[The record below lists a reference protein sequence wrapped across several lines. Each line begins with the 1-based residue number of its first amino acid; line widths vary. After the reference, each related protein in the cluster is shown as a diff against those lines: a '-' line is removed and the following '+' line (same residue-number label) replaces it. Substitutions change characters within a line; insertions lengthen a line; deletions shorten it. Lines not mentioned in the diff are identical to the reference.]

1 MPATIYREH
10 KQLVKTQVLNACW
23 ISMQCLTC
31 EKKNIMIFVTIN
43 QFKSQTS
50 GHKINHDRFIG
61 HETVLLAI
69 FFRIQKYKIP

>member
-1 MPATIYREH
+1 MPATIYREY

-43 QFKSQTS
+43 QSLKHQVNSVNI
-50 GHKINHDRFIG
+50 INCY
-61 HETVLLAI
+61 
-69 FFRIQKYKIP
+69 KY

>member
-1 MPATIYREH
+1 MPATIYREY

-43 QFKSQTS
+43 QSLKHQVT
-50 GHKINHDRFIG
+50 K
-61 HETVLLAI
+61 
-69 FFRIQKYKIP
+69 